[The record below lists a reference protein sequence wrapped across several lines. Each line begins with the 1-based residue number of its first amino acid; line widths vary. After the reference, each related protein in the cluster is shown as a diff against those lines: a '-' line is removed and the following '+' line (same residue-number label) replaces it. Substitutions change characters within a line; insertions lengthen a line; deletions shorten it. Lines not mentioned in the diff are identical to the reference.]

1 MSFQRIANKESE
13 SPSISPGKSQAN
25 PKIRARLQSLP
36 VEILVRI
43 SELSMKEEEEGTN
56 PGNITRNLPNFI
68 TSLKCGVNDPW
79 RRGYIY
85 TLNALSRNWVYSL
98 HFGNKWNL
106 QMDSEEGGLVRNI
119 VIKYLPEIWPHQS
132 SYYSPF
138 RSTQTINGASE
149 VNSSTEQLTV
159 FRGLESYCWNPMPD
173 IVNSSLDN
181 LPNVCS
187 IQLEFK
193 TFCVS
198 LEAKGIGMCKALQR
212 FLDDHKE
219 FKLKSAT
226 IEPTSR
232 ALMPL
237 VQRIVI
243 PQVTLIAGHDVCFD
257 LTDKGIWELKAFAEK
272 ADARVETVDLDL
284 EDDQDSIL
292 YRHFDDIFQVL
303 RRCKWTWVFGREE
316 KCFSSLET
324 KDRSED

>member
-1 MSFQRIANKESE
+1 M
-13 SPSISPGKSQAN
+13 
-25 PKIRARLQSLP
+25 
-36 VEILVRI
+36 EILVRI
-43 SELSMKEEEEGTN
+43 SELSMKERRGKYKSWQHHTQLAE
-56 PGNITRNLPNFI
+56 LYHK
-68 TSLKCGVNDPW
+68 LKCGVNDPW

-98 HFGNKWNL
+98 HFGNKWKL

-119 VIKYLPEIWPHQS
+119 VIKYLPEIWPYRS

-149 VNSSTEQLTV
+149 VNSSVEQLIIV
-159 FRGLESYCWNPMPD
+159 RDRESYCWNPMPE

-198 LEAKGIGMCKALQR
+198 LEAKGLGMCRALQR
-212 FLDDHKE
+212 FMGDHKD

-226 IEPTSR
+226 IEQTSR
-232 ALMPL
+232 ALMPV

-243 PQVTLIAGHDVCFD
+243 PQATLIAGHDVCFD
-257 LTDKGIWELKAFAEK
+257 FTDKGIWELKAFAEK

-284 EDDQDSIL
+284 EDDQDSTL
-292 YRHFDDIFQVL
+292 YSHFDDIFQVL

-316 KCFSSLET
+316 KYFSSLET